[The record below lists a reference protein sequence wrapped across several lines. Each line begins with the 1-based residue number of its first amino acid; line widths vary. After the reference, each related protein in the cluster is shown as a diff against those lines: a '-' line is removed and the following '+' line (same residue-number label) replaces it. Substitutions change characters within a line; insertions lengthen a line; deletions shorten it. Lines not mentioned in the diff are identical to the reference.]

1 LATSNKNFK
10 VKNGLDVAGAATAD
24 SFVKLGGT
32 SDEFLMADGSV
43 SAGGGGGSLE
53 VSETPPSSPSEGDI
67 WYNSQTGQTFVY
79 YDSFWVENIAGI
91 AGPEGPTGP
100 IGETGLVAQASEPG
114 DTSTLWLDTD
124 EDGVGI
130 PLGGTAGQ
138 VLAKVDSVDF
148 NTEWVDV
155 YTPTE
160 IDNLLDDKA
169 NSASP
174 TFTVPGEQVT
184 TATVDVYG
192 TYAAS
197 EPSSLI
203 FMVDQGSL
211 LGAATVGTSVR
222 FLQESA
228 ISQYTYTVDDKF
240 ISMPPIPNSI
250 HVKVTSVNSTAL
262 SALIAWGDL
271 QQQPPG
277 NKEVSTIQESTTTI
291 SATEIGYLDGVTS
304 SIQTQI
310 LAALVPSGTVSQT
323 ARATAPTGYLL
334 CDGSAISRTTY
345 SSLFD
350 AIGTAYGV
358 GDNSTTF
365 NIPNLKGRVPVGF
378 DSSQTEFD
386 TLGETGGAKTHTLT
400 EAQMPSH
407 THIQNSHNHTQD
419 AHNHSQNPHNHSQ
432 TIGNIDD
439 LNFTGGGGQ
448 NPPADGPNAFTNGSV
463 TQSTTATNN
472 ATTATNQ
479 ATTATNQNTGGGQ
492 AHNNLQPYVVLN
504 YMIKI

>member
-10 VKNGLDVAGAATAD
+10 VKNGLDVSGTATAS
-24 SFVKLGGT
+24 SFVKTGGT

-43 SAGGGGGSLE
+43 SAGGGGGGSLE

-100 IGETGLVAQASEPG
+100 IGETGLVAQSSEPV

-130 PLGGTAGQ
+130 PLGGTTGQ

-155 YTPTE
+155 YTPEQTDTA
-160 IDNLLDDKA
+160 IATAVSNLVDSSPSVLDTL
-169 NSASP
+169 N
-174 TFTVPGEQVT
+174 E
-184 TATVDVYG
+184 
-192 TYAAS
+192 
-197 EPSSLI
+197 
-203 FMVDQGSL
+203 
-211 LGAATVGTSVR
+211 
-222 FLQESA
+222 
-228 ISQYTYTVDDKF
+228 
-240 ISMPPIPNSI
+240 
-250 HVKVTSVNSTAL
+250 L
-262 SALIAWGDL
+262 SAALNDD
-271 QQQPPG
+271 P
-277 NKEVSTIQESTTTI
+277 NFSTTV
-291 SATEIGYLDGVTS
+291 ATA
-304 SIQTQI
+304 

-386 TLGETGGAKTHTLT
+386 TLGEVGGAKTHTLT

-419 AHNHSQNPHNHSQ
+419 AHNHTQNPHNHSQ

-463 TQSTTATNN
+463 TQNTTATNN

>member
-10 VKNGLDVAGAATAD
+10 VKNGLDVSGAATAS
-24 SFVKLGGT
+24 SFVKTGGT

-43 SAGGGGGSLE
+43 SEGGGGSLE

-67 WYNSQTGQTFVY
+67 WYNSTTGQTFVY
-79 YDSFWVENIAGI
+79 YDSFWVENIAGVPGPQ
-91 AGPEGPTGP
+91 GPEGPQGPAGADSTVPGPAGADGATGP
-100 IGETGLVAQASEPG
+100 EGPQGPAGADGVDGLDGSIGESGLVAQSAEPE
-114 DTSTLWLDTD
+114 DNSVLWLDTD

-138 VLAKVDSVDF
+138 VLAKVDSGAF

-155 YTPTE
+155 YTPEQTDTA
-160 IDNLLDDKA
+160 IATAVSNLVDSSPSVLDTL
-169 NSASP
+169 N
-174 TFTVPGEQVT
+174 E
-184 TATVDVYG
+184 
-192 TYAAS
+192 
-197 EPSSLI
+197 
-203 FMVDQGSL
+203 
-211 LGAATVGTSVR
+211 
-222 FLQESA
+222 
-228 ISQYTYTVDDKF
+228 
-240 ISMPPIPNSI
+240 
-250 HVKVTSVNSTAL
+250 L
-262 SALIAWGDL
+262 SAALNDD
-271 QQQPPG
+271 P
-277 NKEVSTIQESTTTI
+277 NFSTTV
-291 SATEIGYLDGVTS
+291 ATA
-304 SIQTQI
+304 

-386 TLGETGGAKTHTLT
+386 TLGEAGGAKTHTLT

-407 THIQNSHNHTQD
+407 THIQNSHNHTQNS
-419 AHNHSQNPHNHSQ
+419 HNHSQNAHSHPVGGANSVFFIVNGSG
-432 TIGNIDD
+432 TSGGANIT
-439 LNFTGGGGQ
+439 TGGGGYS
-448 NPPADGPNAFTNGSV
+448 NSV
-463 TQSTTATNN
+463 PQDATATNN

>member
-1 LATSNKNFK
+1 MATSNKNFK
-10 VKNGLDVAGAATAD
+10 VKNGLDVSGTATAS
-24 SFVKLGGT
+24 SFVKTGGT

-43 SAGGGGGSLE
+43 SAGGGGGGSLE

-100 IGETGLVAQASEPG
+100 IGETGLVAQSSEPV

-130 PLGGTAGQ
+130 PLGGTTGQ

-155 YTPTE
+155 YTPEQTDTA
-160 IDNLLDDKA
+160 IATAVSNLVDSSPSVLDTL
-169 NSASP
+169 N
-174 TFTVPGEQVT
+174 E
-184 TATVDVYG
+184 
-192 TYAAS
+192 
-197 EPSSLI
+197 
-203 FMVDQGSL
+203 
-211 LGAATVGTSVR
+211 
-222 FLQESA
+222 
-228 ISQYTYTVDDKF
+228 
-240 ISMPPIPNSI
+240 
-250 HVKVTSVNSTAL
+250 L
-262 SALIAWGDL
+262 SAALNDD
-271 QQQPPG
+271 P
-277 NKEVSTIQESTTTI
+277 NFSTTV
-291 SATEIGYLDGVTS
+291 ATA
-304 SIQTQI
+304 

-386 TLGETGGAKTHTLT
+386 TLGEVGGAKTHTLT

-419 AHNHSQNPHNHSQ
+419 AHNHTQNPHNHSQ

-463 TQSTTATNN
+463 TQNTTATNN